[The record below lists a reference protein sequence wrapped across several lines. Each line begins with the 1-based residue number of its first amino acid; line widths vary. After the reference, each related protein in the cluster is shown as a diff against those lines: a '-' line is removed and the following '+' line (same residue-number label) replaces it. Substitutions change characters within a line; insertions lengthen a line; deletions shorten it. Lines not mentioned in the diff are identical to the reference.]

1 MYFKLFVSGIILL
14 GSYLIYTNPD
24 VKRDS
29 LLLGVGII
37 LAGVLLTVIGMM
49 LKEIQRDLERREE
62 QSP

>member
-37 LAGVLLTVIGMM
+37 LAGVLLAVIGMIV
-49 LKEIQRDLERREE
+49 KRDSKR
-62 QSP
+62 P